1 MIRQVEISTM
11 EQLFR
16 FVSEQ
21 KYRPELGGRYRD
33 QYIYRG
39 EPDANFVM
47 STSLR
52 RNCKEKSRLL
62 EAHVLRNFTKYA
74 ILEEPTIG
82 GSVWQQ
88 MMLGQHHGLPTR
100 LLDWSFSPLMALH
113 FATDEK
119 NLDDMSTHDSV
130 VWRLDIHEIHALLPE
145 NYQAIMR
152 KYRTTIFTV
161 EMLEEVCTSV
171 GQYDRDMQKE
181 ALVVVEPP
189 SLDPRIINQ
198 YSFFTIVPDEMT
210 DIEAFLNTRT
220 QRTVRYI
227 IRKDLRWRVR
237 DMLDH
242 QNINERIVYP
252 GLDGLSK
259 WLGRHYFVKE
269 EWE

>member
-33 QYIYRG
+33 QYICRG

-113 FATDEK
+113 FATD
-119 NLDDMSTHDSV
+119 
-130 VWRLDIHEIHALLPE
+130 
-145 NYQAIMR
+145 
-152 KYRTTIFTV
+152 
-161 EMLEEVCTSV
+161 
-171 GQYDRDMQKE
+171 
-181 ALVVVEPP
+181 
-189 SLDPRIINQ
+189 
-198 YSFFTIVPDEMT
+198 
-210 DIEAFLNTRT
+210 
-220 QRTVRYI
+220 
-227 IRKDLRWRVR
+227 
-237 DMLDH
+237 
-242 QNINERIVYP
+242 
-252 GLDGLSK
+252 
-259 WLGRHYFVKE
+259 
-269 EWE
+269 